1 MTDGLAPPTFDPAD
15 AAQAAARFAAGARP
29 DVAYAVLDSPVGR
42 LLAASTA
49 RGLVT
54 LSYQEDAG
62 GADAILQ
69 RLSERVSPRILEVPA
84 RLDPLRRE
92 LEQYFA
98 GGRTT
103 FDVPID
109 WALVGPFGRRVLRAT
124 AAIPFGEVRTY
135 AQVAEQA
142 GSPRASRAAGNAL
155 GANPMPIVVP
165 CHRVL
170 RTGGGLGGYTG
181 GLHRKEALLRI
192 EGVVL

>member
-1 MTDGLAPPTFDPAD
+1 MTDHLVPPSFDPHD
-15 AAQAAARFAAGARP
+15 AAAAAARFAASASP
-29 DVAYAVLDSPVGR
+29 DVAYAVLDSPVGP
-42 LLAASTA
+42 LVAASTR

-54 LSYQEDAG
+54 LSYQDDERGVEPVLD
-62 GADAILQ
+62 
-69 RLSERVSPRILEVPA
+69 RLAARVSPRILEAPG
-84 RLDPLRRE
+84 RLDTVRRE
-92 LEQYFA
+92 LEEYFA
-98 GGRTT
+98 GRRTR

-135 AQVAEQA
+135 AQIAERA
-142 GSPRASRAAGNAL
+142 GNARASRAAGNAL

-181 GLHRKEALLRI
+181 GRHRKEALLRI
-192 EGVVL
+192 EGVVP